1 MDTAIGSG
9 KFQKITSVPVARDGE
24 LLHEFYAEGVRAST
38 RHNTRS
44 ATKTVAGM
52 LIGIA
57 IDQGLIAGPARSPAR
72 SSRTGPPA
80 ANPDPRKDAIT
91 T

>member
-57 IDQGLIAGPARSPAR
+57 IDQGLIAGPGALARSFLAHR
-72 SSRTGPPA
+72 PPA